1 MKVQSMLYQLIIGPL
16 ALVFDMIYA
25 IALRITTNP
34 GLAIVFLSL
43 TMNLLVL
50 PLYRKADAMQEEEK
64 RTLQSL
70 TPGMNHIKKA
80 FKGDERYM
88 MLQTYY
94 RQNMRDIIT
103 SPKTEQ
109 SNRTIDI
116 PEFLGEELSEY
127 MSRIYG
133 LQDNDRIF
141 PVVPEAVQHAL
152 KRRIDKYGLKKIR
165 VHDFRHSHC
174 AYLIDQGVDPL
185 IIKERLGHADIK
197 ITLNTYGH
205 LYPSRQKEVAEMLN
219 KTKRGD
225 VSESDQ

>member
-1 MKVQSMLYQLIIGPL
+1 MKLQSMLYQLIIGPL

-94 RQNMRDIIT
+94 RQNNYK
-103 SPKTEQ
+103 P
-109 SNRTIDI
+109 
-116 PEFLGEELSEY
+116 Y
-127 MSRIYG
+127 Y
-133 LQDNDRIF
+133 
-141 PVVPEAVQHAL
+141 AL
-152 KRRIDKYGLKKIR
+152 KGSISLLLDYRCL
-165 VHDFRHSHC
+165 
-174 AYLIDQGVDPL
+174 
-185 IIKERLGHADIK
+185 
-197 ITLNTYGH
+197 
-205 LYPSRQKEVAEMLN
+205 
-219 KTKRGD
+219 
-225 VSESDQ
+225 